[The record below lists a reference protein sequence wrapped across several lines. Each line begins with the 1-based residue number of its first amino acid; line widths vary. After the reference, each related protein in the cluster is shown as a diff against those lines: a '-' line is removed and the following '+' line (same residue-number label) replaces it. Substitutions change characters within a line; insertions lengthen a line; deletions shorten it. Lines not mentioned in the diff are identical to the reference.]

1 MRFLQVGH
9 PGTTTPLPPC
19 ATEGGSSTKQ
29 SKSCRR
35 ISFCNALSSSDFFTD
50 GSLRFECRGNG
61 ENSLHLSLWPESRKP
76 QCLRRAKSKSIS
88 LPTNPPMTSRTTAF
102 TYPCLAVVESFDR
115 SR

>member
-1 MRFLQVGH
+1 MRFLQAGH

-35 ISFCNALSSSDFFTD
+35 ISFCRALSSSDFFTD

-61 ENSLHLSLWPESRKP
+61 EHQSTTRERPARQSHRCCWNVFAPHSSLASFSLE
-76 QCLRRAKSKSIS
+76 
-88 LPTNPPMTSRTTAF
+88 
-102 TYPCLAVVESFDR
+102 AVL
-115 SR
+115 